1 MFKNEYKED
10 DRFDKFMIE
19 GNRFLK
25 MRSTDS
31 QKGVGKHFPMKLPL
45 ALTIGR
51 IFISPIFLAFYL
63 NYKHLG
69 ISLRA
74 LPFVLLLLLALS
86 ELSDF
91 FDGYLARKFNGVTQL
106 GKVLDPMADSITR
119 LTILLTFT
127 QGIINLPL
135 LLVFVFIYR
144 DAMISTL
151 RTICALKG
159 VTLAARTSGKIKAF
173 LQAFSILLVL
183 ALMIPYAWGA
193 LSLAGLQKMS
203 LLIISAAAFYTIY
216 SGAEYTY
223 SNRAYI
229 KQAWER

>member
-1 MFKNEYKED
+1 MSENS
-10 DRFDKFMIE
+10 
-19 GNRFLK
+19 RFLK
-25 MRSTDS
+25 TRPEQS
-31 QKGVGKHFPMKLPL
+31 QKESKSSFPMKLPL
-45 ALTIGR
+45 VLTIGR
-51 IFISPIFLAFYL
+51 IFVSPIFLAFYL
-63 NYKHLG
+63 NYQYLG

-74 LPFVLLLLLALS
+74 LPFVLLLLLGLS

-106 GKVLDPMADSITR
+106 GKVLDPMADSITK

-159 VTLAARTSGKIKAF
+159 VTLAARTSGKIKTF
-173 LQAFSILLVL
+173 LQALSILLILV
-183 ALMIPYAWGA
+183 LMIPYAWGT
-193 LSLAGLQKMS
+193 LSLGGLQKMS
-203 LLIISAAAFYTIY
+203 LFIIMAAAFYTVY

-229 KQAWER
+229 KQAWKR